1 MFVMSVTDVCVQFDH
16 LFSRMSFCPLS
27 SVELELYRVAT
38 VGSSKAQ
45 TRRLVDSR
53 ELTRML
59 QIPFVENL
67 APIMSRKLFCDFRV
81 AFLGKFWK
89 DEALIRPV
97 RRNI

>member
-1 MFVMSVTDVCVQFDH
+1 MFVVSVTDVCVQFDH

-27 SVELELYRVAT
+27 LVELELYRVAT

-45 TRRLVDSR
+45 TRRFVDSR

-67 APIMSRKLFCDFRV
+67 APIMSRKLILKLQERFSRKV
-81 AFLGKFWK
+81 LEG
-89 DEALIRPV
+89 
-97 RRNI
+97 